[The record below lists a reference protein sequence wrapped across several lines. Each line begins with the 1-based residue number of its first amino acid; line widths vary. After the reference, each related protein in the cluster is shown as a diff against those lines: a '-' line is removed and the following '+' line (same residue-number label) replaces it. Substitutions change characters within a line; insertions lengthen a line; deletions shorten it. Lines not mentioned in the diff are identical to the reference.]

1 MTTSPT
7 KAGSRRS
14 SVGAPMTAYVPVEPG
29 RRRDIALGVFTALA
43 ALVIACM
50 GLKVWRGDLDVP
62 FAYREET
69 QYYLMLAK
77 AMDDHGGYF
86 ENPSLGAPFGQ
97 ELYDYAVGTDRL
109 NLDLLRLLGLVSGSP
124 EAAVNLF
131 FLLTFPLAAAAA
143 FLVFRLLGVARAAAV
158 ISALLFALLPYHFE
172 RGEGNLFLTAYW
184 VVPLGAYLVLATL
197 GGQPLFRRREGSTGI
212 RAYAS
217 RSTVLTVLFCAA
229 VASTGVY
236 YAAFTALLLAGAV
249 LIALVARLG
258 RAVVVGGAAAL
269 ALLVGVVVVH
279 LAPSIAYQAANGA
292 NEGSERHWRE
302 SELYALKLSDLV
314 FPIDLHRLEP
324 LARFT
329 AEYKAATMIR
339 SEPMALG
346 PVVAAGFIALLI
358 AALVALAGRS
368 AIARL
373 GLLGHAAA
381 ANLLAV
387 LIGTLGGLST
397 VIAYVVSPQ
406 LRAWNRISIFI
417 AFFALLAVA
426 IGLAALGRRLG
437 THPLRQ
443 LLFAGVLGL
452 VLVFGLYNQITY
464 VHVPPYELKASYQ
477 QDRAFVRE
485 IERRLPANAA
495 VFQLPYL
502 GFPETGQRLD
512 LYENDLLRGYLH
524 SEDLRWSFGAT
535 KGRPEDWADDL
546 IGMPTATVVDAAAAA
561 GFAGLYVDRFGYSDR
576 AGTLEREVRGQ
587 LGSEP
592 LVSQSG
598 RHSFFDLRAH
608 RRRLEAARPP
618 ATLAAFRRAV
628 LEPFGY
634 ERSGF
639 IRLEPA
645 GGTWFAWARRATPEL
660 RIVNPA
666 DVPRT
671 AVLEASLDR
680 VGGPPAEVVVAF
692 PGAAP
697 VTYRTPAP
705 LRRELS
711 LPPGETVIR
720 FSTAAPEVPAAEVN
734 RMRPHY
740 FRLAKL
746 DVTDTAFRAFLS
758 P

>member
-1 MTTSPT
+1 
-7 KAGSRRS
+7 
-14 SVGAPMTAYVPVEPG
+14 MTALVRVEPG
-29 RRRDIALGVFTALA
+29 RRRDIAVGIFTALA
-43 ALVIACM
+43 ALVIACL

-109 NLDLLRLLGLVSGSP
+109 NLDLLRLLEFVFGGAA
-124 EAAVNLF
+124 AAVNVF

-143 FLVFRLLGVARAAAV
+143 FLVFRLLGITRAPAV
-158 ISALLFALLPYHFE
+158 LCSLLFALLPYHFE

-197 GGQPLFRRREGSTGI
+197 GGEPLFRRREGVTGL

-217 RSTVLTVLFCAA
+217 RSTLLTVVFCAA

-236 YAAFTALLLAGAV
+236 YAAFTALLLAGAIV
-249 LIALVARLG
+249 VALVARLG
-258 RAVVVGGAAAL
+258 RGVVLGGLGAL
-269 ALLVGVVVVH
+269 ALLVAVVLVH
-279 LAPSIAYQAANGA
+279 LSPSIAYRWDHGA
-292 NEGSERHWRE
+292 NELSERHWRE

-339 SEPMALG
+339 SEPMAIG
-346 PVVAAGFIALLI
+346 PVAAAGFIALLL
-358 AALVALAGRS
+358 AALVALTGRS

-373 GLLGHAAA
+373 GVLGHAAA
-381 ANLLAV
+381 ANLLAI

-397 VIAYVVSPQ
+397 VIALLVTPQ

-417 AFFALLAVA
+417 AFFSLLAVA

-443 LLFAGVLGL
+443 LLFAAVLGL

-464 VHVPPYELKASYQ
+464 VHVPPYELKAAYR
-477 QDRAFVRE
+477 QDEAFVRE
-485 IERRLPANAA
+485 IERRLPENAA
-495 VFQLPYL
+495 VFQLPYI
-502 GFPETGQRLD
+502 GFPEEGRLVN

-524 SEDLRWSFGAT
+524 SNDLRWSFGST

-546 IGMPTATVVDAAAAA
+546 VGMPTPTVVDAATAA
-561 GFAGLYVDRFGYSDR
+561 GFAGIYVDRFGYRDR
-576 AGTLEREVRGQ
+576 GVAVEGEIRTQIRSQ
-587 LGSEP
+587 P
-592 LVSQSG
+592 FVSASG
-598 RHSFFDLRAH
+598 RHSFFDLRPY
-608 RRRLEAARPP
+608 RRRLEAARST

-628 LEPFGY
+628 LDPFEY

-639 IRLEPA
+639 IRLEPS

-660 RIVNPA
+660 RIVNST
-666 DVPRT
+666 DVARR
-671 AVLEASLDR
+671 AVFEATLDR
-680 VGGPPAEVVVAF
+680 VGGPPALVVVTF

-697 VTYRTPAP
+697 IPYLTPTP
-705 LRRELS
+705 LRRELT

-720 FSTAAPEVPAAEVN
+720 FSTASPEVPAHPFN

-740 FRLAKL
+740 FRLARL
-746 DVTDTAFRAFLS
+746 DVTDIAFRAFL
-758 P
+758 PR